1 MSETSEVT
9 TPGLEA
15 LSMLPQTWA
24 ERMHSGKVSVRG
36 GWMHL
41 AHEGTP
47 DIVGA
52 RKGRA
57 FACETKRSPKEKL
70 REAQERVAEEMR
82 RAGVFVYRADTAAE
96 VVSKLLEEVP

>member
-1 MSETSEVT
+1 MSETSDVT

-15 LSMLPQTWA
+15 LRMLPQTWA
-24 ERMHSGKVSVRG
+24 ERMHSGKVAVRG
-36 GWMHL
+36 GWMKL
-41 AHEGTP
+41 AREGTP

-52 RKGRA
+52 RKGRP

-70 REAQERVAEEMR
+70 KDEQEQKADEMR

-96 VVSKLLEEVP
+96 VVEKLLREIP